1 MEWNWKTIN
10 EGKWENLQIHGNYQH
25 TFEQSLGQRRNHKG
39 IRKYLEYKKRKEYKT
54 QKETKAVLSQQIHG
68 KMLKIAHY

>member
-1 MEWNWKTIN
+1 MKENGKIYKYMEIN
-10 EGKWENLQIHGNYQH
+10 QH

-39 IRKYLEYKKRKEYKT
+39 IRKYLEYKKRKKYKT
-54 QKETKAVLSQQIHG
+54 QKEEKAVLSQQTHG

>member
-1 MEWNWKTIN
+1 MEIN
-10 EGKWENLQIHGNYQH
+10 QH

-39 IRKYLEYKKRKEYKT
+39 IRKYLEYKKRKKYKT
-54 QKETKAVLSQQIHG
+54 QKEAKAVLSQQTHG